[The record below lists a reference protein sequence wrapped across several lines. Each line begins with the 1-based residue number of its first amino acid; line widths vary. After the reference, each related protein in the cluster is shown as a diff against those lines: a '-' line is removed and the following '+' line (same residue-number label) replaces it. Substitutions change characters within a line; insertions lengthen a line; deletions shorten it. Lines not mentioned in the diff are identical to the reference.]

1 MNIKIETV
9 HFDADKKLIDFIE
22 KKVNKVARKSSNIIR
37 ADITLKLDKSETK
50 ENKITEIRLEVPGE
64 DLFAKKQAKTFE
76 EGVDNALSAL
86 EKQIER
92 YKNKR

>member
-1 MNIKIETV
+1 MNIKIDTV

>member
-1 MNIKIETV
+1 MNIKIDTV
-9 HFDADKKLIDFIE
+9 HFDADKKLIEFIE
-22 KKVNKVARKSSNIIR
+22 KKINKVAKKSSDIIS
-37 ADITLKLDKSETK
+37 ADVILRLDKSDTN
-50 ENKITEIRLEVPGE
+50 ENKITEIRLEVPGN

-76 EGVDNALSAL
+76 EGVDTALSAL

>member
-1 MNIKIETV
+1 MNIKIDTV

-22 KKVNKVARKSSNIIR
+22 RKVNKVVKKSSNIIK

-50 ENKITEIRLEVPGE
+50 ENKITEIKFEVPGE

-92 YKNKR
+92 YKNKK

>member
-1 MNIKIETV
+1 MNIKIDTV

-22 KKVNKVARKSSNIIR
+22 KKVSKVAKKSSNIIS
-37 ADITLKLDKSETK
+37 ADITLRLEKSENK
-50 ENKITEIRLEVPGE
+50 ENKITEIRLDVPGE
-64 DLFAKKQAKTFE
+64 NLFAKKQAKTFE

-92 YKNKR
+92 YKNKK